1 LLDSLIELTFHK
13 GLKGL
18 ATLACVFHF
27 DTIRQSWTENAAV
40 TVYDL
45 RFTFQLNVDRS
56 LPLFLTA
63 YYYHAARS
71 IPYSNDRLKRH
82 DSTASCPKK
91 EHSLIN

>member
-45 RFTFQLNVDRS
+45 RFTFQLNVDR
-56 LPLFLTA
+56 LTTVLN
-63 YYYHAARS
+63 S
-71 IPYSNDRLKRH
+71 ILL
-82 DSTASCPKK
+82 SCGAFN
-91 EHSLIN
+91 SV